1 LDVIPAVN
9 QIEVH
14 PFLQEIPLVK
24 YCEENNIV
32 IQAYSPLANGQ
43 KLDEP
48 NLRMLAK
55 KYQRSPAVVL
65 IRWCLEK
72 GYVCIPKSSNKHRI
86 EENITAFEFVLEKED
101 VDSLDSLD
109 EGFRT
114 CHEKIKL
121 PWTG

>member
-1 LDVIPAVN
+1 
-9 QIEVH
+9 VH
-14 PFLQEIPLVK
+14 PFLQEIPLGK

-43 KLDEP
+43 KLDETS
-48 NLRMLAK
+48 LRMLAK
-55 KYQRSPAVVL
+55 KYQRSPAVIL

-101 VDSLDSLD
+101 VDFLDSLD